1 MIFQETL
8 LSLRIIESF
17 PFLTDSLLL
26 SFMILTTN
34 TNPTIHHLPYPRD
47 APIVAAG
54 DGTIPLLS
62 RGVPDLQ
69 LDVSTFTEATS
80 VMVSFGYLPGGK
92 FCLVGGYSPFEKY

>member
-8 LSLRIIESF
+8 SSLQIIESF

-26 SFMILTTN
+26 SFMILTNN
-34 TNPTIHHLPYPRD
+34 TNPTIHHPPYPRD

-69 LDVSTFTEATS
+69 LDVSTFTDGQTDGQFRVPTGE
-80 VMVSFGYLPGGK
+80 K
-92 FCLVGGYSPFEKY
+92 FCLVGGFSPFEK